1 MNGSTLWEVENFLLG
16 IEISKEAY
24 LRAKNTLI
32 LMGKNLDNLEFRE
45 DIQKVLNLTERL
57 ERLKDLLNRL
67 PNKDNILNQNF

>member
-45 DIQKVLNLTERL
+45 DI
-57 ERLKDLLNRL
+57 
-67 PNKDNILNQNF
+67 